1 MKLIVCAVGHRMP
14 GWVAAG
20 FQAYAGRM
28 PRETALELVEV
39 RPEPR
44 PDKPSPAIITKIM
57 AAEAQRVL
65 ACLPAGCRTVALDER
80 GKPVTSEQLAGLLR
94 EWMREGNDVAFVI
107 GGADGLDVQ
116 LKSRASLLL
125 SLSSLTLPHQLARVL
140 LAEQLYRA
148 SSMLR
153 NHPYH
158 RA

>member
-14 GWVAAG
+14 AWVAAG
-20 FQAYAGRM
+20 FQEYVGRM
-28 PRETALELVEV
+28 PRETPLELIEV

-44 PDKPSPAIITKIM
+44 PGKPSPAIITKIM

-94 EWMREGNDVAFVI
+94 DWMREGNDVAFVI

-116 LKSRASLLL
+116 FKSRASLLL

>member
-1 MKLIVCAVGHRMP
+1 M
-14 GWVAAG
+14 
-20 FQAYAGRM
+20 
-28 PRETALELVEV
+28 
-39 RPEPR
+39 
-44 PDKPSPAIITKIM
+44 
-57 AAEAQRVL
+57 L

-80 GKPVTSEQLAGLLR
+80 GKPATSEQLAGLLR
-94 EWMREGNDVAFVI
+94 DWMREGNDVAFVI

-116 LKSRASLLL
+116 FKNRASLLL